1 MSINIF
7 IMIIISS
14 NFLFNF
20 TNFCVM
26 SSFLPKF
33 LTLGILFSTAV
44 TAVLLFK
51 LVILGISPLTSIF
64 LAFKEALVAKFV
76 ISGILSSI
84 FLILVMYTSFFK
96 WYGKTWVTSYEL
108 RVVRYEQIQKHE
120 LKFKSTSYEFE
131 STSYE
136 FESTS
141 SRIIKS

>member
-1 MSINIF
+1 M
-7 IMIIISS
+7 ISS
-14 NFLFNF
+14 NFIFNF

-44 TAVLLFK
+44 TAALLFK

-108 RVVRYEQIQKHE
+108 WGTS
-120 LKFKSTSYEFE
+120 KFKSTSW
-131 STSYE
+131 SSNPRV
-136 FESTS
+136 TS
-141 SRIIKS
+141 SNPRVTSLNPRVPESLNLKSLKP

>member
-1 MSINIF
+1 M
-7 IMIIISS
+7 IMISR
-14 NFLFNF
+14 NFIFNF

-26 SSFLPKF
+26 SRFLTKL

-64 LAFKEALVAKFV
+64 IAFKEALVAKFV

-84 FLILVMYTSFFK
+84 FLILVIYTSFFK

-108 RVVRYEQIQKHE
+108 RVARYEQIQKHE
-120 LKFKSTSYEFE
+120 LKFKSTSYKFKSTSYEFK